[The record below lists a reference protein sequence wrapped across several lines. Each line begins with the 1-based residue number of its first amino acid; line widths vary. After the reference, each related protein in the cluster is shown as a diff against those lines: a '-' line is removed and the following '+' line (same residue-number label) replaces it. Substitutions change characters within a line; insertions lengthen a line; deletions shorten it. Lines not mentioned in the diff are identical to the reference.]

1 MRHRLG
7 NDQSS
12 AKGRKNPVAPG
23 KMAPV
28 HTRTERIFGK
38 NQMIRCHDPVQ
49 IPVFPGIFP
58 GQSAADLSRTREK
71 WLQKMADSLIR
82 QAGCS
87 AASDKMK
94 ERTVSFLSMVYS
106 KAQYSCSPGS
116 GTDKIL
122 VEYSP
127 MTIFQDSAEDLK
139 EYNSSFAAGNK
150 AGKYKKLSS
159 QQYADSCLDG
169 MLTILESRLGSLS
182 YGKAVQEEIT
192 VSEDDENRRTLD
204 PAQLEKVM
212 EGMLPLS

>member
-1 MRHRLG
+1 LK
-7 NDQSS
+7 
-12 AKGRKNPVAPG
+12 AKL
-23 KMAPV
+23 
-28 HTRTERIFGK
+28 
-38 NQMIRCHDPVQ
+38 IR
-49 IPVFPGIFP
+49 FFLLLTLLIFP
-58 GQSAADLSRTREK
+58 LAASGCSRLQPDRYANAALDALCGKSTVDYEQFTGQSAADLSRTREK

>member
-1 MRHRLG
+1 MK
-7 NDQSS
+7 
-12 AKGRKNPVAPG
+12 AKL
-23 KMAPV
+23 
-28 HTRTERIFGK
+28 
-38 NQMIRCHDPVQ
+38 IR
-49 IPVFPGIFP
+49 FFLLLTLLIFP
-58 GQSAADLSRTREK
+58 LAASGCSRLQPDRYANAALDALCGKSTVDYEQFTGQSAADLSRTREK